1 MFATKYFMPG
11 CGHCKEMEE
20 AWNKI
25 KELFGDSVKE
35 VDCTKEQEVCTTEQI
50 QGVPT
55 VRYSVGSTKLDHV
68 GERSFDAI
76 KASMDMLQ
84 FLAPAVEEPAVDQ
97 NGVGDNVSDNVV
109 SASFFGRLV
118 DKLKRKPASEVD
130 YDPIV
135 KACDSC

>member
-55 VRYSVGSTKLDHV
+55 VRYSVGNTKFDHV

-76 KASMDMLQ
+76 KASVDMLQ
-84 FLAPAVEEPAVDQ
+84 FLAPAVEEPAVEEPAVDQ
-97 NGVGDNVSDNVV
+97 NDTDNVV
-109 SASFFGRLV
+109 STSFLKSLYK
-118 DKLKRKPASEVD
+118 KLKRKTPKD
-130 YDPIV
+130 DFIV